1 MFGNKKPLSVSRYMH
16 GNAHGVTRARREG
29 LGAMGERKPGEA
41 RLGRKTAP
49 DSNGVELRDPLEV
62 LLLGGDRDE
71 YVDRSFWH
79 DAEADGVTFQESRVD
94 GRWDEDGGEWW
105 K

>member
-1 MFGNKKPLSVSRYMH
+1 MIGDKKPLSVNRYLH
-16 GNAHGVTRARREG
+16 GHAHGAARARRAQPSTSG
-29 LGAMGERKPGEA
+29 DRKPGGKRWRGPA
-41 RLGRKTAP
+41 Q
-49 DSNGVELRDPLEV
+49 DSNGVEPRDPLEV
-62 LLLGGDRDE
+62 MLLAGDRDE